1 MPVKLLSDDTI
12 NKIAAGEVIE
22 RPANV
27 VKELVENALDAE
39 ARSIT
44 IDIRRAGKALIRVAD
59 DGAGMDCDDLAL
71 SVERHATSKITSFTD
86 VASVVSLGFRGEALP
101 SIAAVSRLTIQTRPR
116 AGNAAGG
123 WELTVTAGKRESP
136 RVWGGAFGTIV
147 EVRDLFFNTPAR
159 EKFLKT
165 ETTERN
171 RITAMVEELALARPD
186 CAFAL
191 VSDDKKLFS
200 VPRGQSVTER
210 IAAIAG
216 GRLAQELLSVEA
228 EHPNVTLTAR
238 ISSREHPLPS
248 KSFQFL
254 FINGRPVN
262 FPRFLMRALYD
273 AYRETLPVGT
283 HPGAA
288 VYLTVNPGEIDVNIH
303 PTKREVRFSH
313 EGELYQFFHNAVRHA
328 LVAQPQAGLLTSPA
342 LSSHQPHGAAFTGY
356 RPSHVSAPVTNV
368 RELTDQLYTPPTQPD
383 ALAVSPHTAALGQV
397 FGTYVLAVWNDHLL
411 ILDQHAAAERIRY
424 ERYRTQWLNHSIAVQ
439 PLLLP
444 ITIEMPPSRAALV
457 LDNAAILMDAGWETE
472 PFGKNTVRISAL
484 PAILG
489 TDGAA
494 TAMFAAVLD
503 ALEENLKLPP
513 AERLETIIRA
523 ACRASIKAHD
533 TLSRDEIARLV
544 TDLFAC
550 ENPHTCPHGRP
561 TCHRF
566 SEGDLQKLFRR
577 AI

>member
-59 DGAGMDCDDLAL
+59 DGAGMDSADLVL

-101 SIAAVSRLTIQTRPR
+101 SIAAVSRLTIQSRSR
-116 AGNAAGG
+116 SGSAAGG
-123 WELTVTAGKRESP
+123 WELVVAAGKKEAP
-136 RVWGGAFGTIV
+136 RAWGGAFGTII

-159 EKFLKT
+159 EKFLKS

-191 VSDDKKLFS
+191 ISDGKEILS
-200 VPRGQSVTER
+200 VPRDQTLTER

-216 GRLAQELLSVEA
+216 DSLARELLSVEA
-228 EHPNVTLTAR
+228 DHPSVTLTAR
-238 ISSREHPLPS
+238 VTPRTRPLPS
-248 KSFQFL
+248 KSFQYL
-254 FINGRPVN
+254 FVNGRPVN
-262 FPRFLMRALYD
+262 YPRFLMRALYD
-273 AYRETLPVGT
+273 AYRELLPVGT

-288 VYLTVNPGEIDVNIH
+288 VYLTVHPGEIDVNIH
-303 PTKREVRFSH
+303 PTKREVRFSK
-313 EGELYQFFHNAVRHA
+313 EGELFQFFQDAVRRA
-328 LVAQPQAGLLTSPA
+328 LVSQPDSGAFT
-342 LSSHQPHGAAFTGY
+342 QPPGAAHVPAATFNGY
-356 RPSHVSAPVTNV
+356 RNNTPSNTPVRAM
-368 RELTDQLYTPPTQPD
+368 REMTDALYTPLTHPD
-383 ALAVSPHTAALGQV
+383 TTPFEPGATALGQI
-397 FGTYVLAVWNDHLL
+397 FGTYVLAVWNDTLL
-411 ILDQHAAAERIRY
+411 ILDQHAAAERVRY
-424 ERYRTQWLNHSIAVQ
+424 ERYRTQWLNHTIVVQ

-444 ITIEMPPSRAALV
+444 LTIELPFSRVALV
-457 LDNAAILMDAGWETE
+457 ADNAPILRQAGWEAE

-489 TDGAA
+489 TDSAA
-494 TAMFAAVLD
+494 EITFAAALD
-503 ALEENLKLPP
+503 ALEENSKLPP
-513 AERLETIIRA
+513 AQRLETIIRA
-523 ACRASIKAHD
+523 ACRASIKARD
-533 TLSRDEIARLV
+533 ALSREEIVRLV

-566 SEGDLQKLFRR
+566 SEADLQKLFRR
-577 AI
+577 TI